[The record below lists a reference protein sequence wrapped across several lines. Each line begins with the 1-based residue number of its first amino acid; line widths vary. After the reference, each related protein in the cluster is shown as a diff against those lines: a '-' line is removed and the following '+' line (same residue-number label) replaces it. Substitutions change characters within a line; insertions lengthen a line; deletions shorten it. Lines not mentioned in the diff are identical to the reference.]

1 MIIKKINEVL
11 KHRLI
16 RDSLE
21 IIICLNKNDFE
32 EVKLDKNI
40 FWTCKAEIGNYSIW
54 KFDLNEIAIVFVA
67 SSTCPEGKI
76 FVYSV

>member
-1 MIIKKINEVL
+1 MIMEKIDKAL
-11 KHRLI
+11 KEKEYSSGL
-16 RDSLE
+16 
-21 IIICLNKNDFE
+21 IICLNKIDFE
-32 EVKLDKNI
+32 EVKLMNV
-40 FWTCKAEIGNYSIW
+40 FWTCKAQMDRYLIW